1 MFECSFLTFA
11 QASRRLKAHFNRHLS
26 TAGISSTQFNILSEL
41 LKQPGI
47 GMLELS
53 DRVALDRTSLVRAIQ
68 PLARRGYIVQ
78 IKDSR
83 HDRRYALYLSA
94 EGRAKCE
101 EAATFWAKAENSLGF
116 SASDSTLADFCMAL
130 AHLASASKT
139 E

>member
-11 QASRRLKAHFNRHLS
+11 QASRRLKAHFDRHLS
-26 TAGISSTQFNILSEL
+26 TASISSTQFTILSEL

-53 DRVALDRTSLVRAIQ
+53 ESVAIDRTSLVRAIQ
-68 PLARRGYIVQ
+68 PLVRRGYIVQ

-83 HDRRYALYLSA
+83 YNRRYSLYLSA
-94 EGRAKCE
+94 EGRTKCE
-101 EAATFWAKAENSLGF
+101 EAAACWDQAENSLGF
-116 SASDSTLADFCMAL
+116 SASDATLSDFCMAL
-130 AHLASASKT
+130 AHVASASKV